1 MYFQIM
7 FSFHCSCSVTRGKA
21 VDRIPL
27 PPPHYGSA
35 SLSTSKPSRA
45 SSFRPSAPS
54 RQQDQN
60 VSNRRAPTAP
70 AASASAS
77 ASDNHVIALFLLL

>member
-1 MYFQIM
+1 MYFQII

-35 SLSTSKPSRA
+35 SFSTSKPSRA

-70 AASASAS
+70 AASAS
-77 ASDNHVIALFLLL
+77 DNHVIALFLLL